1 MGSGPVVVLDTNVL
15 VSAFGWRGP
24 EREVYRLAR
33 AGVVQAFTSPTLVAE
48 LERVLGYPKFSLQ
61 PSQVDRIVEHVR
73 SVANL
78 VAPDRKVNAVR
89 EDSSDNRVLECAVA
103 AEADWIVSGDHH
115 LLELERFEGIPIV
128 SAAHLLELL
137 GQTGE

>member
-48 LERVLGYPKFSLQ
+48 LDRVLGYPKFSLQ

-78 VAPDRKVNAVR
+78 VAPDQKVNAVR

-128 SAAHLLELL
+128 SASQLLELL
-137 GQTGE
+137 GQTGK